1 MKTYR
6 IFTVVIAAAGPS
18 LRSGQYLTWVAP
30 SLWRSRRSRSG
41 DRGFMVEVVRRAGSC
56 GACSETGRTTPAR
69 RSWRQSWLLLR
80 LVGRRRP
87 ERLDGIARSVAAREL
102 SAPDSRWLI
111 RFWRVAE
118 EGTRALRASAAQPL
132 VYRAAD
138 VRTRDEDCIRHLG
151 RLFRRSG
158 PARCEFARGQTTGPR
173 PGGRLTIGPDTSEL
187 ACRT

>member
-30 SLWRSRRSRSG
+30 SLWQSRRSRLG
-41 DRGFMVEVVRRAGSC
+41 DRGFMVDVVRRAGSC
-56 GACSETGRTTPAR
+56 GSCSETPAR

-111 RFWRVAE
+111 RFWRVGAPKKV
-118 EGTRALRASAAQPL
+118 RARYEHPPPNLWCTGRLMCAPGMRIASVISAAFSGAPGP
-132 VYRAAD
+132 RAA
-138 VRTRDEDCIRHLG
+138 
-151 RLFRRSG
+151 S
-158 PARCEFARGQTTGPR
+158 
-173 PGGRLTIGPDTSEL
+173 SL
-187 ACRT
+187 AVKPPVLAQEAD

>member
-1 MKTYR
+1 LKTYR
-6 IFTVVIAAAGPS
+6 IFEVVIAAAGPS

-56 GACSETGRTTPAR
+56 GSCSETGRTTPAR

-111 RFWRVAE
+111 RFWRVGAPKKV
-118 EGTRALRASAAQPL
+118 RARYEHPPPNLWCTGRLMCAPGMRIASVISAAFSGAPGP
-132 VYRAAD
+132 RAA
-138 VRTRDEDCIRHLG
+138 
-151 RLFRRSG
+151 S
-158 PARCEFARGQTTGPR
+158 
-173 PGGRLTIGPDTSEL
+173 SL
-187 ACRT
+187 AVKPPVLAQEAD

>member
-6 IFTVVIAAAGPS
+6 IFKVVIAAAGPS

-56 GACSETGRTTPAR
+56 GSCSETGRTTPAR

-102 SAPDSRWLI
+102 SAPDSGPADPLLACRG
-111 RFWRVAE
+111 AE
-118 EGTRALRASAAQPL
+118 EGTCALRASAAQPL

-138 VRTRDEDCIRHLG
+138 VRTRDPHLG